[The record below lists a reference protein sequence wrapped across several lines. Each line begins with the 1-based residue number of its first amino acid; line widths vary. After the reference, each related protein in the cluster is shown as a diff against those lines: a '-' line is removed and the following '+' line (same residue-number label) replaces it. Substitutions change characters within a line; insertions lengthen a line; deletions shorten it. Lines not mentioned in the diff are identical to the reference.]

1 MEVSREIKGLPEIM
15 SLEVP
20 VESVGII
27 AGVQCWR
34 QRIPDCKRCDR
45 EATSA

>member
-1 MEVSREIKGLPEIM
+1 LLKVM

-20 VESVGII
+20 VESVGTV
-27 AGVQCWR
+27 AAAAKSWR
-34 QRIPDCKRCDR
+34 QRIPDFRRCDI

>member
-1 MEVSREIKGLPEIM
+1 MEVSREIKGLPL

-27 AGVQCWR
+27 AGVQSWR